1 MSLFAPV
8 DRSCFGA
15 KRKHLKILFSFES
28 YLGYSSPNKT
38 NKGSIRVENIGK
50 IYLDFWEKVA
60 EKTIFNEELQKE
72 TFALWEKTLTSFE
85 DALKKNT
92 P

>member
-1 MSLFAPV
+1 M
-8 DRSCFGA
+8 
-15 KRKHLKILFSFES
+15 EN
-28 YLGYSSPNKT
+28 LGKL
-38 NKGSIRVENIGK
+38 
-50 IYLDFWEKVA
+50 YLDFWEKVA

>member
-1 MSLFAPV
+1 LAPEH
-8 DRSCFGA
+8 RSCFGA
-15 KRKHLKILFSFES
+15 KRKHLKTLFSFES
-28 YLGYSSPNKT
+28 YLGYSSLNEK
-38 NKGSIRVENIGK
+38 NKGSVHMENLGK
-50 IYLDFWEKVA
+50 VYLDFWEKVA